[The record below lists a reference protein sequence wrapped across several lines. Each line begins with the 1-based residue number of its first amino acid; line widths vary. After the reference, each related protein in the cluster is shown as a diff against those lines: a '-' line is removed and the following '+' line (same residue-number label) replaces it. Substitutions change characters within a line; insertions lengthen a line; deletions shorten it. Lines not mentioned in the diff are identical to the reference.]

1 MFSLKTLKWPE
12 VVEKAALFFVLG
24 ILAGAVNLDL
34 FGQGLFFLLS
44 FLIFLFCLSKDKRFL
59 VLLGLLCLSFLGFF
73 YFQKDLKKTER
84 PDLEGFFDQKDT
96 WKGRVVGEVETLSFK
111 KNFVVEIEE
120 LGAKARVSDH
130 LYPVVASGDVVLL
143 EGKLVKPEPFN
154 GFNYPF
160 YLRRQGIYFLIKYP
174 EVEVLKKS
182 SFWDA
187 PFLRIKSIFKD
198 AFGRV
203 YPSPARGFFEALVFG
218 EEENI
223 PYEWKERLN
232 ETGTRHIAAVSGTNI
247 TILSGI
253 LLSSLVSFGAA
264 RGRAFWAT
272 LLFILSYVFLIG
284 APACGV
290 RAGIMGGLLLLATKM
305 GRIPDAERVAVLSA
319 FFMLLFSPLDIL
331 DVGFQ
336 LSFLAF
342 LGLLFLN
349 KPLEDVFSFLP
360 EVLGTRENLV
370 TTLSAQVFV
379 LPLLLYNFGRFS
391 IVSPLSNLLI
401 LSLVPFLTIWGAFS
415 ALVSFVSA
423 GLARVLALPSR
434 LGLRFVLWIVKLSS
448 RVPFASVKVK
458 ISFLMAAGAY
468 LFLFLFIF
476 YLKNKHFSKGLIFD
490 KIKEKN

>member
-1 MFSLKTLKWPE
+1 MKWPGA
-12 VVEKAALFFVLG
+12 VEKVALFFVLG
-24 ILAGAVNLDL
+24 ILAGATNLDL
-34 FGQGLFFLLS
+34 FGQGLFFLVS
-44 FLIFLFCLSKDKRFL
+44 FFIFLFCFSKDKRFL
-59 VLLGLLCLSFLGFF
+59 FVSGLLCFSLLGFF
-73 YFQKDLKKTER
+73 HFQKDLKKTER
-84 PDLEGFFDQKDT
+84 PDLESFFGQKEV
-96 WKGRVVGEVETLSFK
+96 WEGRVVGGVETLSFK

-120 LGAKARVSDH
+120 LGVKARVSDH
-130 LYPVVASGDVVLL
+130 LYPVVASGDVILL
-143 EGKLVKPEPFN
+143 EGKLEKPAPFN
-154 GFNYPF
+154 GFDYSS
-160 YLRRQGIYFLIKYP
+160 YLKRQGIYFLISYP
-174 EVEVLKKS
+174 EIEVLKKG

-187 PFLRIKSIFKD
+187 PFLRIKSVFKD

-253 LLSSLVSFGAA
+253 LLSSLVSFGVA

-272 LLFILSYVFLIG
+272 LVFILSYVFLIG

-319 FFMLLFSPLDIL
+319 FFMLFFSPLDVL

-349 KPLEDVFSFLP
+349 KPLEGVFSFLP
-360 EVLGTRENLV
+360 EALGARENLV

-391 IVSPLSNLLI
+391 VVAPFSNLLI

-415 ALVSFVSA
+415 ALASFVSV
-423 GLARVLALPSR
+423 GLARILSLPSR
-434 LGLRFVLWIVKLSS
+434 LGLRFVLWIVSLSS
-448 RVPFASVKVK
+448 QVPFASVKVR
-458 ISFLMAAGAY
+458 IPFLAAAGAY
-468 LFLFLFIF
+468 LFLFLFVF

-490 KIKEKN
+490 KLKEKN